1 MSTDFASLS
10 HSMRVA
16 GRERG
21 IDLKLGHVQQLLAC
35 AFGYQTLGGYQSAP
49 EEPSRIDDGTYLLLD
64 VHALQE
70 RAEGLRLDLSEQM
83 LFELVNHA
91 FSSRLPQGGVH
102 TSSADFYD
110 YLHDRLQEAVTNNST
125 VTNRIGDMN
134 VDGVAE
140 IYTPFDFALADLP
153 SVGDLLTIPVSGF
166 IRMELDVERPYAG
179 HRLDLE
185 INVSMERLGR
195 RLIGNVDL
203 DFETVTRHDPDD
215 GPLPISR
222 ARAYAQLLGLSLHLT
237 QELDNVSEEP
247 NTGNSGDG
255 HYGFFID
262 FADADPE
269 HVVQAIQ
276 AKHGKLLFEVGPSFF
291 DNVAQDL

>member
-49 EEPSRIDDGTYLLLD
+49 GEPSRIDDGTHLLLD
-64 VHALQE
+64 VDALQE
-70 RAEGLRLDLSEQM
+70 RAGSLNLDLSKQT
-83 LFELVNHA
+83 LFELVNQT
-91 FSSRLPQGGVH
+91 FSSRVPQGGVH
-102 TSSADFYD
+102 TSGADFYD
-110 YLHDRLQEAVTNNST
+110 YLHDLLQAAVTNNST
-125 VTNRIGDMN
+125 VANRIGDMN
-134 VDGVAE
+134 VDAVGE
-140 IYTPFDFALADLP
+140 IYTPFDFELGDLP
-153 SVGDLLTIPVSGF
+153 SVGDLLIIPVSGF

-185 INVSMERLGR
+185 INLSMERLGR

-203 DFETVTRHDPDD
+203 DFERVSRHHPDD

-222 ARAYAQLLGLSLHLT
+222 ARAYARLLGLSLHLT
-237 QELDNVSEEP
+237 RELDNVSEVP

-255 HYGFFID
+255 HYGFFVD

-276 AKHGKLLFEVGPSFF
+276 AKHGKLLFEVGASFF
-291 DNVAQDL
+291 DNVAHDL

>member
-49 EEPSRIDDGTYLLLD
+49 DEPSRIDDGTHLLLD
-64 VHALQE
+64 VNALQE

-262 FADADPE
+262 FADSGPE
-269 HVVQAIQ
+269 HVVQAIR

-291 DNVAQDL
+291 DNVAHDL

>member
-49 EEPSRIDDGTYLLLD
+49 EEPSRIDDGTHLLLD

-262 FADADPE
+262 FADAGPE
-269 HVVQAIQ
+269 HVVQAIR

-291 DNVAQDL
+291 DNVAHDL